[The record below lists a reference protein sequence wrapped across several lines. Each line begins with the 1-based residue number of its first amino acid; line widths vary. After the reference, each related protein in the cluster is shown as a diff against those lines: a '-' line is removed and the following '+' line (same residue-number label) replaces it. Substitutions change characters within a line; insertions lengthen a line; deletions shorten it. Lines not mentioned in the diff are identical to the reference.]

1 MASSRKVAAIIP
13 AAGHGV
19 RMGSSKKQFLKLQG
33 TPILILT
40 LRKFVASPEITEI
53 FLAAP
58 AADIDPLRE
67 MLAAEDLGKRV
78 SVVAGGNRRQ
88 DSVENCLRVASPD
101 TELVAVHDAVRPF
114 ITPALIAAVIQEA
127 AQTGAAILGV
137 LSVDTIKQVER
148 NRVLGTIPR
157 ERIVLAQTPQVF
169 RYDILMQAFQKA
181 REDGFEGTDE
191 ASLVEHMG
199 LEVTVVSGS
208 DRNIKITKPA
218 DLELARFLLQEEQH
232 SLEAAS

>member
-114 ITPALIAAVIQEA
+114 ITPALIAAVIHEA

-148 NRVLGTIPR
+148 NRVLGTLPR

-181 REDGFEGTDE
+181 REEGFEGTDE